1 MYKSGTVP
9 RTSFDHFG
17 LCLFSLR
24 NSLIYTT
31 AVPPRLSIY
40 HKYQSFISNTT
51 GFDNVIHMA
60 DRVNDHGFTL
70 RYHCDRSDYTISSAE
85 ALLTTSNLSRAV
97 PCLGVSNM
105 ERYFCSNHS
114 RLPEHL
120 VNVIIQCGALMAD
133 TLRRIISTYI
143 KSMVPSQKDDS
154 SINSS
159 LTGSLTRAGCPH
171 CPQ

>member
-40 HKYQSFISNTT
+40 HRYQSFISNTT

-70 RYHCDRSDYTISSAE
+70 RYHCDRTNYTISSAE
-85 ALLTTSNLSRAV
+85 TLLTTSNLSRAIL
-97 PCLGVSNM
+97 CLGVPNM
-105 ERYFCSNHS
+105 ERYFCTIISDGPSTLLTSLYSVEYLWRTHWDGS
-114 RLPEHL
+114 YQLTSSLWYCLKRRL
-120 VNVIIQCGALMAD
+120 VN
-133 TLRRIISTYI
+133 
-143 KSMVPSQKDDS
+143 K
-154 SINSS
+154 
-159 LTGSLTRAGCPH
+159 
-171 CPQ
+171 